1 MSTFTDEGFLSAN
14 MDEWSRECSSRHS
27 EWFALCREFN
37 QYCMQLLPRLAHKNR
52 QQHLAVALFVRLLS
66 LFQSSIILTERCM
79 VNETKIQL
87 RAMMEA
93 LFTLR
98 AITIDETM
106 AERYYDNNILE
117 KLKNL
122 RRYKHY
128 GSDALLK
135 GLDLDKRIDELDRMK
150 RQKGIVP
157 LTTETLAKKAGLSD
171 FYVSAY
177 PVLSWTTH
185 SNVIDIGQYIHGK
198 SDEEIEEVTWH
209 PQMEG
214 VDKLLLTAM
223 ECAIIGVR
231 SVNELF
237 SLGAGGEIEKYSQ
250 RYRELAKELTTNE
263 ID

>member
-1 MSTFTDEGFLSAN
+1 
-14 MDEWSRECSSRHS
+14 
-27 EWFALCREFN
+27 
-37 QYCMQLLPRLAHKNR
+37 
-52 QQHLAVALFVRLLS
+52 
-66 LFQSSIILTERCM
+66 M

-93 LFTLR
+93 LFTLK

-117 KLKNL
+117 KLNNL
-122 RRYKHY
+122 RRYKRY

-135 GLDLDKRIDELDRMK
+135 GLDLDKRIEELDGMK
-150 RQKGIVP
+150 RQKSIMP
-157 LTTETLAKKAGLSD
+157 LTTETLAKKAGLPD

-177 PVLSWTTH
+177 PVLSWTAH

-198 SDEEIEEVTWH
+198 SDEEIEEVSWH

-214 VDKLLLTAM
+214 IDKLLLTAM
-223 ECAIIGVR
+223 ECAIIGLR

-237 SLGAGGEIEKYSQ
+237 SLGVAGEIEKYFQ
-250 RYRELAKELTTNE
+250 RYHELAKKLTTNE